1 MQTKKA
7 YAALIAAILM
17 FSMVLVVLPVQLA
30 SALTVPEVFDE
41 DGGDIDRYVDT
52 NVGDGLIVNG
62 TGATPGGTVNVY
74 WDEVHAWDAEEH
86 NGLIATDKASGTSP
100 YKWEVEFDVPE
111 TGNGTYGIIVKDLE
125 SGNVTSIPFIVDPE
139 LMLDPD
145 SGLEGIDV
153 EVDGTGFGEDV
164 RDLDVYFDWNN
175 TAPGK
180 PWDPDALKA
189 FTPPYTA
196 TELAAAGLDADERTE
211 AYSINTNEFGSF
223 TAPDRFAVPDTVTDG
238 ETYDVVGIDETGA
251 WGNTTFR
258 VGFYIKLDPDSG
270 PPGIT
275 VTIEGVMTEDSD
287 VTVEWGI
294 KVDDDPTK
302 DWVTGTRR
310 TLLETTTDSDGY
322 FTAEFEVPDV
332 EAYEKYLV
340 LATDGEDEE
349 AYDWFEVLAEPTI
362 TLNPDSGMPG
372 DEIEVEGSF
381 FTEDSTVTLTFD
393 GIDVTPAEGI
403 ETDADGEFSAEFVV
417 PDVTFGDYEVTAE
430 DAEGF
435 SATDDF
441 EVRQFVL
448 IARPRAGPYYR
459 GATMS
464 WEVKSTE
471 DLRDIEIDIYDP
483 TGYPF
488 YHIFWDGPAE
498 ADLQVVFE
506 EDPDFYYVPWYNQ
519 EELTGVPL
527 PDDAP
532 LGKWTYEGTLEYFDK
547 SAERWKEYDI
557 EGTFSVVELP
567 YETMGASLTGIK
579 GVVDT
584 IKTDVG
590 TVKGDT
596 SAVKVDVAGVK
607 TDVSGVK
614 SDVAGVKTDVAGVK
628 SDLAGV
634 KSDMAA
640 VKSAVDAV
648 KAEFPIEVPM
658 PDLTPM
664 WVAVVLSLIAAIAA
678 VAAVVMISRKLA

>member
-17 FSMVLVVLPVQLA
+17 FSMVLVVLPVQFA

-74 WDEVHAWDAEEH
+74 WDEVHAWDAAEH
-86 NGLIATDKASGTSP
+86 NGLIATDKASGIVP

-125 SGNVTSIPFIVDPE
+125 SGNVTSITFIVDPE

-164 RDLDVYFDWNN
+164 RDVDVYFDWK
-175 TAPGK
+175 APH
-180 PWDPDALKA
+180 WDPTKLAGL
-189 FTPPYTA
+189 PPYTEA
-196 TELAAAGLDADERTE
+196 ELAAAGLNRTEELTE

-223 TAPDRFAVPDTVTDG
+223 TAPDRFTVPDGVVDG
-238 ETYDVVGIDETGA
+238 ETYNVTAIDETGA
-251 WGNTTFR
+251 WGTDEFR

-294 KVDDDPTK
+294 KINDNPAA

-340 LATDGEDEE
+340 LATDAEDEE
-349 AYDWFEVLAEPTI
+349 AWDWFEVLAEPTI

-372 DEIEVEGSF
+372 DEIEVEGSY

-448 IARPRAGPYYR
+448 IVRPRAGPYYR

-483 TGYPF
+483 TDYPF

-498 ADLQVVFE
+498 ADLEVVFQ

-519 EELTGVPL
+519 EELAGLPL

-532 LGKWTYEGTLEYFDK
+532 LGKWTYEGTLEYYDK

-557 EGTFSVVELP
+557 EGTFTVVELP
-567 YETMGASLTGIK
+567 YETMGASLEGIK
-579 GVVDT
+579 GDLTTV
-584 IKTDVG
+584 KTDLG

-596 SAVKVDVAGVK
+596 SAVKSAVDAVKTDVAGVK
-607 TDVSGVK
+607 TDVS
-614 SDVAGVKTDVAGVK
+614 GVKTDVAGVK